1 MYTLVNR
8 LGPKTFL
15 TYETPALLLSWIIAE
30 VFYKFGSF
38 TLETGAFLITWYGCG
53 LLFQKFIRKQREN

>member
-8 LGPKTFL
+8 LGLRSFL
-15 TYETPALLLSWIIAE
+15 SYETPALLLSWIIAE

-38 TLETGAFLITWYGCG
+38 TLETGAFLFTWYLTGFI
-53 LLFQKFIRKQREN
+53 LQKIIRK

>member
-8 LGPKTFL
+8 LGLRSFA
-15 TYETPALLLSWIIAE
+15 TYETPALLLSWTIAE

-38 TLETGAFLITWYGCG
+38 TLETGAFLITWYLTGFI
-53 LLFQKFIRKQREN
+53 LQKIIRK

>member
-8 LGPKTFL
+8 LGLKTFL
-15 TYETPALLLSWIIAE
+15 SYETPAFLLSWILAE

-38 TLETGAFLITWYGCG
+38 TLETGAFLITWYGSG
-53 LLFQKFIRKQREN
+53 YLFQRFIRK